1 MKRAG
6 YFTTGEFAEAMGT
19 TKDTLFHY
27 DRIGLFSPEY
37 LGENGYRYYSYR
49 QFGMFSDIQ
58 ILKGL
63 GMELNE
69 IKDYLLHRSPANYA
83 GLLERQISRIREE
96 ISRLNGVLSDLED
109 ADRLSKEALTADRT
123 FKITEMDTKYGIRS
137 RTKEEAFGRDFISYY
152 ERLKSA
158 PVTTHDNFIS
168 AHISSALLEHGTEET
183 EYIFSE
189 TEKLPLAQV
198 EPVFP
203 RGRYLI
209 GYHFGTESSIPDT
222 LSRMF
227 TYLKANDLEPG
238 YMCFLEYLVVD
249 MMVLDHNDKIT
260 KLYLQ
265 IK

>member
-1 MKRAG
+1 M
-6 YFTTGEFAEAMGT
+6 
-19 TKDTLFHY
+19 
-27 DRIGLFSPEY
+27 
-37 LGENGYRYYSYR
+37 
-49 QFGMFSDIQ
+49 
-58 ILKGL
+58 
-63 GMELNE
+63 
-69 IKDYLLHRSPANYA
+69 
-83 GLLERQISRIREE
+83 
-96 ISRLNGVLSDLED
+96 
-109 ADRLSKEALTADRT
+109 
-123 FKITEMDTKYGIRS
+123 S

-189 TEKLPLAQV
+189 TEKLPIAQV

-203 RGRYLI
+203 EGRYLI

-227 TYLKANDLEPG
+227 TYLNANDLEPG